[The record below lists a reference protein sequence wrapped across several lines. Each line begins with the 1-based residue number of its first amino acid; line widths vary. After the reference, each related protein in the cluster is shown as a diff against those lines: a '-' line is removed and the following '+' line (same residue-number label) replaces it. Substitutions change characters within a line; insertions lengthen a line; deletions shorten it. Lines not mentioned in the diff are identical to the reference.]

1 MLSSV
6 RCPAEKAKLR
16 LVSRDILDTDK
27 ESDAAK
33 SAPNGNVAY
42 WLISAAQEGKR
53 IQKLMNFQTA
63 VVDVDFS
70 LPPTVRM
77 SFLSGKAE
85 KGEGHELS
93 IEALDIACWLE
104 FGGK

>member
-1 MLSSV
+1 LL
-6 RCPAEKAKLR
+6 A
-16 LVSRDILDTDK
+16 
-27 ESDAAK
+27 SD
-33 SAPNGNVAY
+33 GNVAY

-53 IQKLMNFQTA
+53 IQELMKFQTA

-70 LPPTVRM
+70 FTPSVRM

-85 KGEGHELS
+85 RGDRNELS
-93 IEALDIACWLE
+93 IEALDIACWQE